1 MNFSDLLKAC
11 AYKLLP
17 YVICI
22 FVGLIIGGFIV
33 YDHMV
38 PKINEANAQLTAIN
52 NKYNEVF
59 KEKELAKVQ
68 LALEKQ
74 KEPEKLY
81 VKGED
86 KTEYVYIEKE
96 KASDPDVDI
105 TSTPQEIKVSYNG
118 EAYNLPMQ
126 KTSES
131 AVVGGTLKMTQSSSA
146 TLDVTDIVN
155 REIANTI
162 LQKDAQIAKLEHE
175 KKVEKRQGRQ
185 NTFWA
190 ATIGTTTGYLIAK
203 NK

>member
-22 FVGLIIGGFIV
+22 FVGLIVGGFVV
-33 YDHMV
+33 YDHMS

-68 LALEKQ
+68 LALAKQ

-96 KASDPDVDI
+96 KASDPDVNI

-118 EAYNLPMQ
+118 ETYNLPMQ

-146 TLDVTDIVN
+146 TLDVTNIVN

-190 ATIGTTTGYLIAK
+190 ITIGTTAGYLIAK

>member
-22 FVGLIIGGFIV
+22 FVGLIVGGFVV
-33 YDHMV
+33 YDHMS

-68 LALEKQ
+68 LALAKQ

-96 KASDPDVDI
+96 KASDPDVNI

-118 EAYNLPMQ
+118 ETYNLPMQ

-175 KKVEKRQGRQ
+175 KKVAKRQGRQ

-190 ATIGTTTGYLIAK
+190 ITIGTTAGYLIAK

>member
-22 FVGLIIGGFIV
+22 FVGLIVGGFIV

-86 KTEYVYIEKE
+86 KTEYVYIEKG

-118 EAYNLPMQ
+118 ETYNLPMQ

-131 AVVGGTLKMTQSSSA
+131 SVVGGTLKMTQSSSA

-175 KKVEKRQGRQ
+175 KKVAKRQGRQ

-190 ATIGTTTGYLIAK
+190 TTIGATAGYLIAK

>member
-17 YVICI
+17 YIVCI

-118 EAYNLPMQ
+118 EIYNLPMQ

-131 AVVGGTLKMTQSSSA
+131 SVVGGTLKMTQSSSA

-175 KKVEKRQGRQ
+175 KKVTKRQGRQ

-190 ATIGTTTGYLIAK
+190 TTIGATAGYLIAK

>member
-22 FVGLIIGGFIV
+22 FVGLIVGGFVV
-33 YDHMV
+33 YDRMS

-86 KTEYVYIEKE
+86 KVEYVYVEKE
-96 KASDPDVDI
+96 KASDPDVEI

-118 EAYNLPMQ
+118 ETYNLPMQ

-131 AVVGGTLKMTQSSSA
+131 KVTGGTLKMTQSSSA

-190 ATIGTTTGYLIAK
+190 ATIGTTAGYLIAK

>member
-105 TSTPQEIKVSYNG
+105 ASTPQEIKVSYNG
-118 EAYNLPMQ
+118 ETYNLPMQ

-162 LQKDAQIAKLEHE
+162 LQKDAQMAKLEHE
-175 KKVEKRQGRQ
+175 KKVTKRQGRQ

-190 ATIGTTTGYLIAK
+190 TTIGTTAGYLIAK

>member
-105 TSTPQEIKVSYNG
+105 TSTPQ
-118 EAYNLPMQ
+118 
-126 KTSES
+126 
-131 AVVGGTLKMTQSSSA
+131 
-146 TLDVTDIVN
+146 
-155 REIANTI
+155 
-162 LQKDAQIAKLEHE
+162 
-175 KKVEKRQGRQ
+175 
-185 NTFWA
+185 
-190 ATIGTTTGYLIAK
+190 
-203 NK
+203 

>member
-33 YDHMV
+33 YDHME

-118 EAYNLPMQ
+118 EIYNLPMQ

-131 AVVGGTLKMTQSSSA
+131 SVVGGTLKMTQSSSA

-175 KKVEKRQGRQ
+175 KKVTKRQGKQ

-190 ATIGTTTGYLIAK
+190 TTIGTTAGYLIAK

>member
-22 FVGLIIGGFIV
+22 FVGLIVGGFVV
-33 YDHMV
+33 YDHMT

-68 LALEKQ
+68 LALAKQ

-96 KASDPDVDI
+96 KASDPDVNI

-146 TLDVTDIVN
+146 TLDVTNIVN

-175 KKVEKRQGRQ
+175 KKVNKRQGRQ

-190 ATIGTTTGYLIAK
+190 ATIGTTAGYLIAK

>member
-22 FVGLIIGGFIV
+22 FVGLIVGGFVV
-33 YDHMV
+33 YDHMA

-68 LALEKQ
+68 LALAKQ

-86 KTEYVYIEKE
+86 KVEYVYVEKE

-118 EAYNLPMQ
+118 ETYDLPMQ

-190 ATIGTTTGYLIAK
+190 TTIGTTAGYLIAK

>member
-22 FVGLIIGGFIV
+22 FVGLIVGGFVV
-33 YDHMV
+33 YDHMA

-52 NKYNEVF
+52 NKYNEIF

-118 EAYNLPMQ
+118 KTYNLPMQ
-126 KTSES
+126 RTSES
-131 AVVGGTLKMTQSSSA
+131 SVNGGTLKMTQSSSA

-175 KKVEKRQGRQ
+175 NKVEKRQGRQ
-185 NTFWA
+185 NTFWT
-190 ATIGTTTGYLIAK
+190 ATMGTTAGYLIAK

>member
-17 YVICI
+17 YIVCI

-118 EAYNLPMQ
+118 EIYNLPMQ

-175 KKVEKRQGRQ
+175 KKVTKRQGRQ

-190 ATIGTTTGYLIAK
+190 TTIGATAGYLIAK

>member
-22 FVGLIIGGFIV
+22 FVGLIVGGFVV
-33 YDHMV
+33 YDHMA

-68 LALEKQ
+68 LALAKQ

-86 KTEYVYIEKE
+86 KVEYVYVEKE

-118 EAYNLPMQ
+118 ETYNLPMQ
-126 KTSES
+126 RTSES
-131 AVVGGTLKMTQSSSA
+131 SVNGGTLKMTQSSSA

-190 ATIGTTTGYLIAK
+190 TTIGTTAGYLIAK

>member
-17 YVICI
+17 YVVCI

-118 EAYNLPMQ
+118 EIYNLPMQ

-131 AVVGGTLKMTQSSSA
+131 SVVGGTLKMTQSSSA

-175 KKVEKRQGRQ
+175 KKVTKRQGRQ

-190 ATIGTTTGYLIAK
+190 TTIGATAGYLIAK

>member
-1 MNFSDLLKAC
+1 ME
-11 AYKLLP
+11 
-17 YVICI
+17 
-22 FVGLIIGGFIV
+22 
-33 YDHMV
+33 

-96 KASDPDVDI
+96 KASDPDVNI

-118 EAYNLPMQ
+118 ETYNLPMQ

-131 AVVGGTLKMTQSSSA
+131 AVVDGTLKMTQSSSA

-190 ATIGTTTGYLIAK
+190 TTIGTTAGYIIAK

>member
-22 FVGLIIGGFIV
+22 FVGLIVGGFVV
-33 YDHMV
+33 YDHMS

-86 KTEYVYIEKE
+86 NTEYVYIEKE
-96 KASDPDVDI
+96 KASDPDVNI

-118 EAYNLPMQ
+118 ETYNLPMQ

-146 TLDVTDIVN
+146 TLDVTNIVN

-175 KKVEKRQGRQ
+175 KKVNKRQGKQ

-190 ATIGTTTGYLIAK
+190 TTIGTTAGYLIAK

>member
-11 AYKLLP
+11 ADKLLP

-33 YDHMV
+33 YDHME

-96 KASDPDVDI
+96 KASDPDVNI

-118 EAYNLPMQ
+118 ETYNLPMQ
-126 KTSES
+126 KTSKS
-131 AVVGGTLKMTQSSSA
+131 SVVGGTLKMTQSSSA
-146 TLDVTDIVN
+146 TLDVTNIVN

-175 KKVEKRQGRQ
+175 KKVTKRQGRQ

-190 ATIGTTTGYLIAK
+190 TTIGATAGYLIAK

>member
-38 PKINEANAQLTAIN
+38 PKINEANAQFTAIN

-118 EAYNLPMQ
+118 ETYNLPMQ
-126 KTSES
+126 KTNES
-131 AVVGGTLKMTQSSSA
+131 SVVGGTLKMTQSSSA

-175 KKVEKRQGRQ
+175 KKVTKRQGRQ

-190 ATIGTTTGYLIAK
+190 TTIGVTAGYLIAK

>member
-22 FVGLIIGGFIV
+22 FIGLIVGGFVV
-33 YDHMV
+33 YDHMS

-68 LALEKQ
+68 LALAKQ

-96 KASDPDVDI
+96 KASDPDVEI
-105 TSTPQEIKVSYNG
+105 TSKPQEIKVSYNG
-118 EAYNLPMQ
+118 ETYNIPMQ

-131 AVVGGTLKMTQSSSA
+131 KVTGGTLKMTQSSSA

-190 ATIGTTTGYLIAK
+190 ATIGTTAGYLIAK

>member
-68 LALEKQ
+68 LALKKQ

-118 EAYNLPMQ
+118 ETYNLPMQ

-175 KKVEKRQGRQ
+175 KKVAKRQGRQ

-190 ATIGTTTGYLIAK
+190 ITIGTTAGYLIAK

>member
-33 YDHMV
+33 YDHME

-118 EAYNLPMQ
+118 ETYNLPMQ
-126 KTSES
+126 KTNKSS
-131 AVVGGTLKMTQSSSA
+131 VVGGTLKMTQSSSA

-175 KKVEKRQGRQ
+175 KKVTKRQGRQ

-190 ATIGTTTGYLIAK
+190 TTIGATAGYLIAK

>member
-22 FVGLIIGGFIV
+22 FVGLIVGGFVV
-33 YDHMV
+33 YDHMA

-118 EAYNLPMQ
+118 KTYNLPMQ
-126 KTSES
+126 RTSKS
-131 AVVGGTLKMTQSSSA
+131 SVNGGTLKITQSSSA

-175 KKVEKRQGRQ
+175 NKVEKRQGRQ
-185 NTFWA
+185 NTFWT
-190 ATIGTTTGYLIAK
+190 ATMGTTAGYLIAK